1 MLPRPARAAF
11 RALPRALLVE
21 DRFDGDF
28 AVDFFF
34 LEALRLADFLV
45 GAMVVSALT

>member
-11 RALPRALLVE
+11 KALPRALVVE
-21 DRFDGDF
+21 DRFEDGF
-28 AVDFFF
+28 AADFFF